1 MATRVERNQERK
13 SRRLKVR
20 FGVDEFSK
28 IAFLG
33 NLSVAGAWIITGQPE
48 RVGTMLRICIYLPDG
63 EEVLVRGRVQWA
75 KKIPPNLIRLSK
87 NAGMGVKFTRFES
100 GLSLFSDYLPT
111 LRY

>member
-1 MATRVERNQERK
+1 MNTRVERSQERK

-20 FGVDEFSK
+20 FGVDELSK

-33 NLSVAGAWIITGQPE
+33 NASVAGVWVITGQPE
-48 RVGTMLRICIYLPDG
+48 RVGTLLRLCVYLPDG
-63 EEVLVRGRVQWA
+63 DEVRARGRVRWA
-75 KKIPPNLIRLSK
+75 KKVPPNLIRLSK

-100 GLSLFSDYLPT
+100 GLSIFSDYLAT

>member
-1 MATRVERNQERK
+1 MANRVARNQERK

-20 FGVDEFSK
+20 FGTDELSK

-33 NLSVAGAWIITGQPE
+33 NASVAGAWIITGQPE
-48 RVGTMLRICIYLPDG
+48 RVGTLLRLCIYLPDG

-100 GLSLFSDYLPT
+100 GLSIFSDYLAT

>member
-1 MATRVERNQERK
+1 MTTRVVRSQERK

-20 FGVDEFSK
+20 FGVDELSK

-33 NLSVAGAWIITGQPE
+33 NASVAGVWIITGQPE
-48 RVGTMLRICIYLPDG
+48 RVGTLLRLCLYLPDG

-75 KKIPPNLIRLSK
+75 KKIPQNLIRLSK
-87 NAGMGVKFTRFES
+87 NAGMGVSFTRFES
-100 GLSLFSDYLPT
+100 GFEIYSNYLAT

>member
-1 MATRVERNQERK
+1 MTTRVVRSQDRK

-28 IAFLG
+28 VAFLG
-33 NLSVAGAWIITGQPE
+33 NASVAGAWIITGQPE
-48 RVGTMLRICIYLPDG
+48 RVGTLLRLCIFLPDG
-63 EEVLVRGRVQWA
+63 EEILVRGRVQWA

-100 GLSLFSDYLPT
+100 GLAIFSDYLAT

>member
-1 MATRVERNQERK
+1 MNIRVARGQERK

-20 FGVDEFSK
+20 FGVDDSSK

-33 NLSVAGAWIITGQPE
+33 NASVAGAWIITGQPE
-48 RVGTMLRICIYLPDG
+48 RVGTLLRLCIYLPDG
-63 EEVLVRGRVQWA
+63 EEVVVRGRVRWA

-100 GLSLFSDYLPT
+100 GLSIFSDYLAT

>member
-1 MATRVERNQERK
+1 MTTRVVRSQERK

-20 FGVDEFSK
+20 FGVDDLSK
-28 IAFLG
+28 MAFLG
-33 NLSVAGAWIITGQPE
+33 NASVEGAWIITGQPE
-48 RVGTMLRICIYLPDG
+48 RVGTLLRICLYLPDG
-63 EEVLVRGRVQWA
+63 EEVVVRGRVQWA

-100 GLSLFSDYLPT
+100 GLSVFSDYLTT

>member
-1 MATRVERNQERK
+1 MAARVERNQERK

-20 FGVDEFSK
+20 FGVDELSK

-48 RVGTMLRICIYLPDG
+48 RVGTLLRMCIYLPDG

-100 GLSLFSDYLPT
+100 GLSIFSDYLAT

>member
-1 MATRVERNQERK
+1 MSTRVERNQERK

-20 FGVDEFSK
+20 FGVEELSK

-48 RVGTMLRICIYLPDG
+48 RVGTLLRMCIYLPDG

-100 GLSLFSDYLPT
+100 GLSVFSDYLVT